1 MNSQRC
7 HITFLLALFLFCAG
21 VAKAAEAVGQMPVP
35 TLKDVQVVS
44 SVTYD
49 SATKLYTY
57 SYTVSNGAASTG
69 AIFGLDVDMASPGT
83 DTFSSDLV
91 ASLIFN
97 VSEFEDIKNPTFNEQ
112 KKSLEPLKLPP
123 SDFLVPFGLSVP
135 HGWTGDLTVD
145 GYASFGSGSD
155 SDNVQPGGTLS
166 GFQLISPGAPT
177 IREMVVEPWW
187 VPVFDSEP
195 DETELQ
201 SAGSTQQDIRLHIQT
216 LAPAGSIYLIWGE
229 LEKALAQTVQ
239 LGWVSDAT
247 LAQQIKGQLDAAN
260 NAAIQEHDGTKAK
273 TLLQSLLATLTA
285 APATAMNEAARDL
298 ITLDTQAL
306 IAHTPDT
313 PIPVTPT
320 YSLAPAESLHAVG
333 ETATLVATVV
343 NSSDHN
349 KPIAGAEVRFSIMSG
364 PNQKP
369 LPPTNS
375 LTDSNGQ
382 VSFSYQGVGGT
393 GTDKVVLSKPIF
405 YIVQPQNP
413 APAPEDQETLPPGT
427 LAAALVHWQGGADLA
442 VPFFMPPMIQG
453 EPGHPIDLTD
463 ETQNQ
468 GNLPADA
475 SVTRFY
481 LLKHQTDDIA
491 GAPVL
496 ASRNV
501 PPLAAGETSHST
513 GFWGTLPSDL
523 TPGIYYLVACA
534 DAENKVAETNEK
546 NNCSNSQ
553 LENTLSI
560 TVPVLHVT
568 NQPPNCDHM
577 QPSEY
582 LLWPPNHKLHT
593 ISVTGVT
600 DPDGDAV
607 TLVVTG
613 IEQDEPVNG
622 KGDGNTAPDGFG
634 VGSAQTSVRAERSG
648 GGSGRLY
655 FIHVSASDGKG
666 GTCKGIVTV
675 GVPHDQSSHGLPVD
689 TGERYDSTQG

>member
-1 MNSQRC
+1 MRNRQFC
-7 HITFLLALFLFCAG
+7 ITLCVALCLFCAG
-21 VAKAAEAVGQMPVP
+21 LAKAAEAVGIMPVP
-35 TLKDVQVVS
+35 TLRGVAVAA

-49 SATKLYTY
+49 TTTKLYTY
-57 SYTVSNGAASTG
+57 SYTVYNGSDSTG
-69 AIFGLDVDMASPGT
+69 PISGLDVDMASPGT
-83 DTFSSDLV
+83 DTFSPDLV
-91 ASLIFN
+91 AGL
-97 VSEFEDIKNPTFNEQ
+97 TFNWGLRNNPSFYNFT
-112 KKSLEPLKLPP
+112 KRMKALEPLKLSP
-123 SDFLVPFGLSVP
+123 SDFLVPFGSSAP
-135 HGWTGDLTVD
+135 EKWSCGLTVD
-145 GYASFGSGSD
+145 GYADFGVNHDDGLI
-155 SDNVQPGGTLS
+155 QPGASLS
-166 GFQLISPGAPT
+166 GFQIISPGAPT
-177 IREMVVEPWW
+177 IREMVVIPDWM
-187 VPVFDSEP
+187 PVFDHEADTSE
-195 DETELQ
+195 EQAAVQTRNN
-201 SAGSTQQDIRLHIQT
+201 IRLHIQT
-216 LAPAGSIYLIWGE
+216 LAPAGSDYLIWGE
-229 LEKALAQTVQ
+229 LEKALAQAVQ
-239 LGWVSDAT
+239 LGWISDAT
-247 LAQQIKGQLDAAN
+247 LAQQLRSQLDAAN
-260 NAAIQEHDGTKAK
+260 NAAIQEHDGTQAK
-273 TLLQSLLATLTA
+273 TLLQALLSTLTA
-285 APATAMNEAARDL
+285 APTTALNEAARNL

-313 PIPVTPT
+313 PIPVTPK

-333 ETATLVATVV
+333 ETAKLVATVV

-375 LTDSNGQ
+375 LTDSSGQ
-382 VSFSYQGVGGT
+382 VTFSYQGVGGT
-393 GTDKVVLSKPIF
+393 GTDKVVLFKPIF
-405 YIVQPQNP
+405 YIARQQNS
-413 APAPEDQETLPPGT
+413 APALEDQGTLPPGA

-442 VPFFMPPMIQG
+442 VPFFMPPMIRG
-453 EPGHPIDLTD
+453 VPGHPIDLTD
-463 ETQNQ
+463 ETQNL

-481 LLKHQTDDIA
+481 LLKHQTDDIS
-491 GAPVL
+491 GALVV
-496 ASRNV
+496 ASRDV
-501 PPLAAGETSHST
+501 PPLAAGEASHST

-523 TPGIYYLVACA
+523 TPGTYYLVACA
-534 DAENKVAETNEK
+534 DATNQVAETNEK

-568 NQPPNCDHM
+568 NQPPKCD
-577 QPSEY
+577 QAQSSQD
-582 LLWPPNHKLHT
+582 LLWPPNHKLHAIT
-593 ISVTGVT
+593 VTGVT

-634 VGSAQTSVRAERSG
+634 VGSAQAGVRAERSG

-666 GTCKGIVTV
+666 GTCKGVVTV

-689 TGERYDSTQG
+689 TGERYDSTKG